1 MGVRGGGPLRGRV
14 QGVHAGREFRAA
26 GGRSAVVV
34 LGPGEVGGQDVRVL
48 LPGRGGEAVRQIGP
62 AVRRVPLLAQHHVE
76 AVAQCLPGA
85 GPRVVRRR
93 RPGVQ

>member
-1 MGVRGGGPLRGRV
+1 MRGAGLLRGRV
-14 QGVHAGREFRAA
+14 QGGHAGREFRAA
-26 GGRSAVVV
+26 GGCSAVVV
-34 LGPGEVGGQDVRVL
+34 LGPGEVGGQGVRVL
-48 LPGRGGEAVRQIGP
+48 PPARGGEPVRQIGP

-85 GPRVVRRR
+85 GPRVERRR

>member
-48 LPGRGGEAVRQIGP
+48 LPGRGGEAVCQIGP
-62 AVRRVPLLAQHHVE
+62 AVRRVHLAGLGP
-76 AVAQCLPGA
+76 AARGA
-85 GPRVVRRR
+85 DPAGLGRVVQPARD
-93 RPGVQ
+93 PGQGV